1 MLLFLDI
8 PFKPPTLEMKRLFIA
23 LCILFT
29 VAGCTKTKTEVID
42 VNVPGNVPP
51 PDYTTDSVIPG
62 AYINKAYIN
71 LIGRE
76 PTATEKSNGLTILR
90 QHNFSKDDREQFISA
105 FFSKPEY
112 ITNLYSVAN
121 NEYLRNL
128 DSIEIR
134 QQIDLFNYLLSQPQY
149 SSFYDYIHSEIKR
162 IDTLKTVLPQMLAGN
177 MDYKQML
184 ARMTDNY
191 FYDQINMG
199 SENFVV
205 SIYQN
210 FLFRYPSDAELLA
223 GKTVVDGG
231 QATVFLK
238 LGNSKRDYINIFFGT
253 DDYYEGQVRFIF
265 KKYLFREPT
274 SAEIYQY
281 TGIYKSTNDFEQLEK
296 AVFVTDEY
304 AGIK

>member
-1 MLLFLDI
+1 MLLLLATAL
-8 PFKPPTLEMKRLFIA
+8 KQPTLKMKKIA
-23 LCILFT
+23 LAFFILLT
-29 VAGCTKTKTEVID
+29 IAGCTKTKTEVID
-42 VNVPGNVPP
+42 VNIPGNVPP

-76 PTATEKSNGLTILR
+76 PTAVEKVNGLTILR
-90 QHNFSKDDREQFISA
+90 QHNFSKDDREQFINA

-112 ITNLYSVAN
+112 SINVFNVAN

-128 DSIEIR
+128 DSLEIK
-134 QQIDLFNYLLSQPQY
+134 QQMDLFNYLLGQPQY
-149 SSFYDYIHSEIKR
+149 SSFYDYINAEIKR
-162 IDTLKTVLPQMLAGN
+162 IDTLKTVLPQMLAGT

-238 LGNSKRDYINIFFGT
+238 LGSSKHDYINIFFGT
-253 DDYYEGQVRFIF
+253 DDYYEGQVRFVF

-274 SAEIYQY
+274 SAEIYLY
-281 TGIYKSTNDFEQLEK
+281 ANLYKSTNDFKQLEK
-296 AVFVTDEY
+296 AVFITDEY
-304 AGIK
+304 AGI